1 MTDDKA
7 VVYLRQFK
15 PRPQANLRQVYRTGS
30 DDALRLI
37 SSMLQFNPY
46 FRPTVDELLSDNYFS
61 DVRQFSQA
69 YDSPSEIVFDF
80 ENTQMSI
87 QKTRELFIDEIQY
100 YKALRCSGLSE
111 VSPARI
117 KNGNVRIFF
126 NPENSARAKAKKT
139 TPDATNNLSS
149 NSTAAESVK

>member
-1 MTDDKA
+1 
-7 VVYLRQFK
+7 
-15 PRPQANLRQVYRTGS
+15 
-30 DDALRLI
+30 
-37 SSMLQFNPY
+37 
-46 FRPTVDELLSDNYFS
+46 
-61 DVRQFSQA
+61 
-69 YDSPSEIVFDF
+69 
-80 ENTQMSI
+80 MSI

-126 NPENSARAKAKKT
+126 NPENSTQTKAKKT

>member
-1 MTDDKA
+1 
-7 VVYLRQFK
+7 
-15 PRPQANLRQVYRTGS
+15 
-30 DDALRLI
+30 
-37 SSMLQFNPY
+37 MLQFNPF

-117 KNGNVRIFF
+117 KMETSVFSSTLRTQLRQKLKRLHQTPPIICLRILLLL
-126 NPENSARAKAKKT
+126 NQ
-139 TPDATNNLSS
+139 
-149 NSTAAESVK
+149 